1 MQPTIVINLRPRRRI
16 AIMLL
21 FGQGGVMPVCDRV
34 LSVCLSVNLFVC
46 RSVSRITHERVYEC
60 RLVVGMSKGWLS
72 KSDYIL
78 LLIRIRTS
86 ASYDIL
92 SLDRGHHRA
101 SSRQYSDLAVW
112 ACHLV
117 TGVNAAWVS
126 AVTRSAADRTSC
138 TVAKLADPLDSLADE
153 VPPFRRVI
161 AGHLHRVASALQP
174 RVIGNRDVST
184 AGHYNH
190 QYHREY
196 ILKARPSSRGA
207 SSPNFMVMAMAL
219 ASKVQALAWDF
230 RAELTIFD
238 ITLKLKVRQLL
249 LK

>member
-1 MQPTIVINLRPRRRI
+1 MRPS
-16 AIMLL
+16 A
-21 FGQGGVMPVCDRV
+21 
-34 LSVCLSVNLFVC
+34 VCLSVNLFVC